1 MKWTARL
8 REGGKLRQSSRVY
21 RQTDSR
27 VDKHAPHGPL
37 PCIIRSLPNAHTAN
51 FFGKFFHTKNHMK
64 DGNLPE
70 SWLEHRTRSTELV
83 LSMGA
88 YSILIHEQSKS
99 RILMLA
105 NSVTKSIH
113 WQFSNYK
120 QLNQAKSVTVST
132 VDANIIPKHT
142 QKKVNAYFSIHCCL
156 LFIYLHLFIILFT
169 CENEKYTTVKKKS
182 GKQSSKIG
190 THQSVGTRQF
200 FKSSKRLSITLK
212 WYYNTYDKP
221 DLL

>member
-1 MKWTARL
+1 MKWTARSG
-8 REGGKLRQSSRVY
+8 EGGKLRQSSRVY

-99 RILMLA
+99 KILVLA

-113 WQFSNYK
+113 
-120 QLNQAKSVTVST
+120 
-132 VDANIIPKHT
+132 
-142 QKKVNAYFSIHCCL
+142 
-156 LFIYLHLFIILFT
+156 
-169 CENEKYTTVKKKS
+169 
-182 GKQSSKIG
+182 
-190 THQSVGTRQF
+190 
-200 FKSSKRLSITLK
+200 
-212 WYYNTYDKP
+212 
-221 DLL
+221 